1 MYKTYREITI
11 KNSLN
16 KSYQADTVRSAP
28 STWGPAGTNG
38 HKAYS
43 LTNMHNKVNSVISN
57 NNSS

>member
-16 KSYQADTVRSAP
+16 KSYQADTVRLAP
-28 STWGPAGTNG
+28 STWGPGING